1 VEYIT
6 HFVWKH
12 PPSVFLIGRVRGVYF
27 LRTIK
32 QVEREMDLVMGTL
45 EKLQNAMTI
54 LMFER
59 EQLIMIKK
67 GLEASAEIETEQLI
81 ERIKQ

>member
-1 VEYIT
+1 M
-6 HFVWKH
+6 
-12 PPSVFLIGRVRGVYF
+12 

-32 QVEREMDLVMGTL
+32 QVEKEMDMVLAAL

-59 EQLIMIKK
+59 DNLLAIQR
-67 GLEASAEIETEQLI
+67 GLEASAEIQTEKLM
-81 ERIKQ
+81 EKLKGELK

>member
-1 VEYIT
+1 
-6 HFVWKH
+6 
-12 PPSVFLIGRVRGVYF
+12 

-32 QVEREMDLVMGTL
+32 QVEKEMDMVLETL

-59 EQLIMIKK
+59 ENLIAIQK
-67 GLEASAEIETEQLI
+67 GLEASAEIQTEQLI
-81 ERIKQ
+81 ERVKQ

>member
-1 VEYIT
+1 M
-6 HFVWKH
+6 
-12 PPSVFLIGRVRGVYF
+12 

-32 QVEREMDLVMGTL
+32 QVEKEMDMVLATL

-59 EQLIMIKK
+59 ENLLAIQR
-67 GLEASAEIETEQLI
+67 GLEVSAEMQTEQLI
-81 ERIKQ
+81 EKLKEESK

>member
-1 VEYIT
+1 M
-6 HFVWKH
+6 
-12 PPSVFLIGRVRGVYF
+12 
-27 LRTIK
+27 RTIK
-32 QVEREMDLVMGTL
+32 QVEKEMDMVLATL

>member
-1 VEYIT
+1 M
-6 HFVWKH
+6 
-12 PPSVFLIGRVRGVYF
+12 

-32 QVEREMDLVMGTL
+32 QVEKEMDMVLATL

-59 EQLIMIKK
+59 ENLIAIQR
-67 GLEASAEIETEQLI
+67 GLEVSAEIQTEELI
-81 ERIKQ
+81 EKLKEESK

>member
-1 VEYIT
+1 
-6 HFVWKH
+6 
-12 PPSVFLIGRVRGVYF
+12 
-27 LRTIK
+27 
-32 QVEREMDLVMGTL
+32 MGTL

>member
-1 VEYIT
+1 M
-6 HFVWKH
+6 
-12 PPSVFLIGRVRGVYF
+12 

-32 QVEREMDLVMGTL
+32 QVEKEMDMVLATL

-59 EQLIMIKK
+59 ENLIAIQR
-67 GLEASAEIETEQLI
+67 GLEVSAEIQTEQLI
-81 ERIKQ
+81 ERVKQ

>member
-1 VEYIT
+1 
-6 HFVWKH
+6 
-12 PPSVFLIGRVRGVYF
+12 